1 MEMYILIFAGLI
13 AVLLIVLI
21 VLVLVNKS
29 SSEASIRAFMMDSER
44 AKRRE
49 MDEMK
54 NQLQDDMNDLKDRM
68 NHDLLVFQNSVLHSF
83 REDMNVLNESTYR
96 KLNRIELSVSDSL
109 MKGFDQTSQ
118 SFQSFAEQMARIDE
132 AQKNLKHLSENIISL
147 ESILTDKKTRGT
159 FGEIELYSL
168 LENVFGL
175 EGMRYLKQVKL
186 SNGAIADCLLKAPSP
201 LGNLV
206 IDSKFPL
213 ENYNRMINASLS
225 LEERKKASLEFRRDV
240 KGHIQAIADKYLI
253 PGETAEFACMFIPAE
268 AVFAE
273 IVAHFDDLVQFS
285 YQRKVYLVSPTT
297 MMAYLSAIKAFY
309 LNQERSEKVVQIQH
323 EYAKLSKEFERFVQR
338 WQLISK
344 DFEKLNADMR
354 NIDIT
359 ADKIMRRFQQIDA
372 VDLSE
377 LERNVEK

>member
-1 MEMYILIFAGLI
+1 MEMYIMIFAGLI

-377 LERNVEK
+377 LEKNVDK

>member
-377 LERNVEK
+377 LEKNVDK

>member
-1 MEMYILIFAGLI
+1 MEMYIMIFAGLI

>member
-1 MEMYILIFAGLI
+1 
-13 AVLLIVLI
+13 
-21 VLVLVNKS
+21 
-29 SSEASIRAFMMDSER
+29 MDSER

-213 ENYNRMINASLS
+213 ENYNRMINASLR

-377 LERNVEK
+377 LEKNVDK